1 MWSHKV
7 WRLSPP
13 QLQSL
18 VTRRSP
24 FSCLAL
30 GVPSCEMRVSTNI
43 SGFMGAF
50 EPLGSSSEVLLCD
63 VGMGDPT
70 RFFSLLLCHPEHL
83 VFCLQVQF
91 LPKTSCTE
99 IFFFLE
105 RIHLGLCWAFVA
117 ACGLSLAAGSKG
129 CPLGRKQG
137 LPPGCGMQAPHCGGF
152 SG

>member
-70 RFFSLLLCHPEHL
+70 RFFSLLLLHPEHL

-91 LPKTSCTE
+91 LHKTSCGE
-99 IFFFLE
+99 IFFFLFKNVF
-105 RIHLGLCWAFVA
+105 IWGC
-117 ACGLSLAAGSKG
+117 AGS
-129 CPLGRKQG
+129 LW
-137 LPPGCGMQAPHCGGF
+137 LHAGF
-152 SG
+152 L